1 MDYKTGDKTFD
12 IKNVRLGLDMQML
25 LYLFSIWEN
34 GEARYG
40 KTIYPAGVL
49 YSGIKPPQIDKK
61 AGESTDDFEAD
72 IKPSGLFLK
81 DEAVLRAME
90 ANLEKKYIPVEAKD
104 LKEGARAKENLIGA
118 AAFAQLKEQVS
129 ETVLKYAAE
138 LKKGIACA
146 KPMASGGQLPCE
158 YCKMKTVC
166 RVAK

>member
-1 MDYKTGDKTFD
+1 MEKRE
-12 IKNVRLGLDMQML
+12 IKSRTKGRLLVMGTAMLWGLSGVCTK
-25 LYLFSIWEN
+25 SIAW
-34 GEARYG
+34 GSLSIVCISSIISFFMMA
-40 KTIYPAGVL
+40 I
-49 YSGIKPPQIDKK
+49 SKK
-61 AGESTDDFEAD
+61 SIRLHVT
-72 IKPSGLFLK
+72 
-81 DEAVLRAME
+81 
-90 ANLEKKYIPVEAKD
+90 
-104 LKEGARAKENLIGA
+104 KENLIGA